1 MEREL
6 RTWMRAAADS
16 LVKREVARLRRK
28 GLAGAVRKNRTVDL
42 TKKDKLDPKLLKR
55 LETILRVW
63 GLRQAKD
70 TARRV
75 GVETDE
81 EVILPPSFEADLIRR
96 ARHQAN
102 RIYHQTS
109 EAATESVNNIVR
121 SALRAV
127 GEPRSRESAERSV
140 DREIAAARARGQSVG
155 DTERERR
162 IRQLTHPRTPSV
174 GEVARRIRSQMHG
187 QAGGSIEDVRE
198 QRTIPGT
205 SLRYRLD
212 DERFPARGQGRM
224 LYALSSERAATIAR
238 TEIGR
243 AQSIAQDAAYQAVGV
258 WGYEWLAIRDGRSG
272 RGHGLMHGQV
282 VKRGQKFR
290 FPDGNKCSYP
300 RSMDCPKEHAINCRC
315 DFKPL
320 LKKPPGWKR

>member
-1 MEREL
+1 MDREL
-6 RTWMRAAADS
+6 RKWMRAVADS
-16 LVKREVARLRRK
+16 LAKREVARLKRK
-28 GLAGAVRKNRTVDL
+28 GLAGAVKKSADL
-42 TKKDKLDPKLLKR
+42 AKKDKLDPKLLRR
-55 LETILRVW
+55 LETILRVY

-70 TARRV
+70 VAKHV
-75 GVETDE
+75 GLETDE

-96 ARHQAN
+96 TRHQAN

-121 SALRAV
+121 DALRAV
-127 GEPRSRESAERSV
+127 GQPRSRESAERSV
-140 DREIAAARARGQSVG
+140 DREIAAARARGQSVS
-155 DTERERR
+155 DSERERR

-174 GEVARRIRSQMHG
+174 GEVARRIRTQFHG
-187 QAGGSIEDVRE
+187 RAGGSVEETRE

-205 SLRYRLD
+205 STRYRLD
-212 DERFPARGQGRM
+212 DERFPARGQGRA

-243 AQSIAQDAAYQAVGV
+243 AQSRAQDAAYQAVGV

-272 RGHGLMHGQV
+272 RGHGSMHGMV
-282 VKRGQKFR
+282 AKLGTKFR
-290 FPDGNKCSYP
+290 FPDGNTCSYP
-300 RSMDCPKEHAINCRC
+300 RALDCPKEHAINCRC

-320 LKKPPGWKR
+320 LKPPPGRKR

>member
-28 GLAGAVRKNRTVDL
+28 GLQSAVRKSIE
-42 TKKDKLDPKLLKR
+42 KKDKLDPKLLKR

-140 DREIAAARARGQSVG
+140 DREIAAARARGQSVS

-162 IRQLTHPRTPSV
+162 IRQLTHPKTPSV

-198 QRTIPGT
+198 QRTLPGT
-205 SLRYRLD
+205 SLRYQT
-212 DERFPARGQGRM
+212 DEGT

-258 WGYEWLAIRDGRSG
+258 WGYEWLSIRDGRSG

-300 RSMDCPKEHAINCRC
+300 RSPDCPKEHAINCRC

-320 LKKPPGWKR
+320 LKPPAGWKGKR